1 MSIKDIEFLFLFADR
16 NTGKYQP
23 HLGSDFL
30 ISLLVKHGYKACRI
44 LTDDNEMLLDKLL
57 TIRKKCSKK
66 TKYIFGFTC
75 YDANYQMV
83 KQGVT
88 MVKSLFK
95 NSVVFVGGPAASF
108 NADVILKS
116 IDNIDLCFLGE
127 SEVSILEFA
136 EQLADNGDY
145 TQIDNTAYVS
155 NDKIVYNGRN
165 CILDEETMNSFPSA
179 ICAPTYDPSEVL
191 RRYGKISIITS
202 RGCPHRCS
210 FCAFSL
216 QSDHRVRYYSI
227 ERVIEE
233 IKYIDSKLKNI
244 ANINSKIVVIEDD
257 CFTLSKKHFW
267 GITDELI
274 KLKPHLKF
282 ECQTRADYLDYDIL
296 KQLKMAGFYRV
307 DISLESSNEEV
318 LLANNKVKS
327 YSKAHEYIKDVS
339 KVIKW
344 CKELALECYTTLMC
358 GLPNDSIDK
367 VEKTHDFIVNNEP
380 TGYYW
385 NNLKVF
391 TGTSIF
397 NSYME
402 KHIAIRDEN
411 VFNPIKC
418 NELTYNNIS
427 PYHPRAITRSG
438 DDVSWSVRKQQ
449 TKRDI
454 FEYLTGRDVS
464 KNLLLRID
472 MPADLK
478 SFTKILTA
486 QISLDCRIL
495 LFSCNIDGY
504 YLVNSVLLAELQAVA
519 LFESNTNDQIYQA
532 LCDISPLIRLPKND
546 FLMCNKK
553 MVIVDAKGNANQKLF
568 ESAVQIDLNSREM
581 KEQLMDIIV
590 CLNK

>member
-1 MSIKDIEFLFLFADR
+1 
-16 NTGKYQP
+16 
-23 HLGSDFL
+23 
-30 ISLLVKHGYKACRI
+30 
-44 LTDDNEMLLDKLL
+44 
-57 TIRKKCSKK
+57 
-66 TKYIFGFTC
+66 
-75 YDANYQMV
+75 
-83 KQGVT
+83 
-88 MVKSLFK
+88 
-95 NSVVFVGGPAASF
+95 
-108 NADVILKS
+108 
-116 IDNIDLCFLGE
+116 
-127 SEVSILEFA
+127 
-136 EQLADNGDY
+136 
-145 TQIDNTAYVS
+145 
-155 NDKIVYNGRN
+155 
-165 CILDEETMNSFPSA
+165 
-179 ICAPTYDPSEVL
+179 
-191 RRYGKISIITS
+191 
-202 RGCPHRCS
+202 
-210 FCAFSL
+210 
-216 QSDHRVRYYSI
+216 
-227 ERVIEE
+227 
-233 IKYIDSKLKNI
+233 
-244 ANINSKIVVIEDD
+244 
-257 CFTLSKKHFW
+257 
-267 GITDELI
+267 
-274 KLKPHLKF
+274 
-282 ECQTRADYLDYDIL
+282 
-296 KQLKMAGFYRV
+296 
-307 DISLESSNEEV
+307 
-318 LLANNKVKS
+318 
-327 YSKAHEYIKDVS
+327 
-339 KVIKW
+339 
-344 CKELALECYTTLMC
+344 MC

-454 FEYLTGRDVS
+454 FEYLTGREVS